1 MATKALNEIYDRQ
14 SQAPDAMAHHM
25 SVLRELAA
33 EHDRV
38 AEIGI
43 RRGSSTLALLAGCSG
58 EVWSCDI
65 EEMPVHALIADAN
78 GRGGRRGRWRRWYMP
93 SEEWEWPEGETVGL
107 LCIDGYHTYSQ
118 VKAELDRFADRVTG
132 TLVFHDTMSC
142 GIKGD
147 GIANRSI
154 HSSKMMEDELGIRL
168 AIDELMIRD
177 PSWRIASHDPEASG
191 LLVLRRSPE

>member
-1 MATKALNEIYDRQ
+1 MATQALKNLYARQ
-14 SQAPDAMAHHM
+14 LRAPDAMARHM
-25 SVLRELAA
+25 YKLADLAA

-43 RRGSSTLALLAGCSG
+43 RRGSSTLALLVGCPG

-65 EEMPVHALIADAN
+65 EELPVHATIAKAVGQGKRQN
-78 GRGGRRGRWRRWYMP
+78 RWRRWYVP
-93 SEEWEWPEGETVGL
+93 SEEWEWPDEPVGL

-118 VKAELDRFADRVTG
+118 VQTELDRFADRVTG

-154 HSSKMMEDELGIRL
+154 HSSKMMDDEKGIRL
-168 AIDELMIRD
+168 AIDHLMMRD
-177 PSWRIASHDPEASG
+177 PSWRIASHVPYASG
-191 LLVLRRSPE
+191 LLVLRRAPQ